1 MDRISFI
8 GVNALASPM
17 LLRLL
22 DAGFQ
27 ITVHNKTKYQ
37 AEEALE
43 KGAVWADTIEEG
55 VKDAALILS
64 AVTYADEAEELY
76 FGEGGILETAPE
88 GCTIIDMTTKSPE
101 LASRISEAAEGR
113 NIRAVEAPLMG
124 GTTDAANG
132 TLTFML
138 GGDEETCRS
147 ITPVLEH
154 LGSRITYVG
163 DSAAAQQMKMA
174 LQIATAG
181 ILSGL
186 SESMAYSGNV
196 QLDRN
201 TLFSLMADELGTT
214 RDTVLSLE
222 NKPDVAPGSE
232 LTVRHMLADFQTA
245 REDAAARH
253 LNLSVLNTV
262 TNVYSDM
269 NREGYG
275 HAGTNFL
282 VAYYNSFTRNGT
294 ILQYFEWY
302 LPSDGTLWKQLAE
315 NAPLLESM
323 GFTAVWTPPAYKA
336 MNGTEDVGYGV
347 YDVYDLGEFDQKGTV
362 RTKYGTKD
370 EYQAAIHACHEAGL
384 HVYPD
389 IVLNHKLGADATE
402 DVEAV
407 RVSPDNRNYELD
419 LEYHVAKAETVY
431 NFEGR
436 GGQYSDFTWDH
447 RYFSGV
453 RKENPP
459 GSPIL
464 KLKGHEW
471 SKEVDN
477 EFGNFDY
484 LMGADLDLENP
495 RVYEQLVKWGSW
507 FIRETG
513 VDGLRLDAIKHMSR
527 SFYLKWLADM
537 RREAGREL
545 FCVGEYWSADMG
557 ALTYYLGEE
566 KAMSLFDVPL
576 HFKFFHASYDQQR
589 IDFQHILCDT
599 LVEQDPV
606 HAVTFVDNHD
616 TQPNQA
622 LESTVGAWF
631 KPVAYALILLREAGY
646 PCVFFADLSGLP
658 TDRLP
663 AVAELPLLLEI
674 RRRFSYGAQIDF
686 FDEPDLVAW
695 ARLGDEHEQSGCVVV
710 LSSRPEEESD
720 GPVAKTIELG
730 PEHAGERWCCV
741 LGKDSGFVE
750 VGKDGKATF
759 TVGNAMLSVF
769 LRVDAART
777 LDNIPINI

>member
-419 LEYHVAKAETVY
+419 PEYHVAKAETVY

-453 RKENPP
+453 RNENPP

-484 LMGADLDLENP
+484 LMGADIDQKIPEVTEELN
-495 RVYEQLVKWGSW
+495 RWGAWYEDMT
-507 FIRETG
+507 EMDG
-513 VDGLRLDAIKHMSR
+513 VRLDAVKHIDAGFYR
-527 SFYLKWLADM
+527 EWLSFL
-537 RREAGREL
+537 REKTGRNL
-545 FCVGEYWSADMG
+545 FAVSVYWSGDVNK
-557 ALTYYLGEE
+557 LTSYLERTDYQ
-566 KAMSLFDVPL
+566 MSLFDVPL
-576 HFKFFHASYDQQR
+576 HFHLCDASYNPDR
-589 IDFQHILCDT
+589 YDLRFIFKDT
-599 LVEQDPV
+599 LTERNPI
-606 HAVTFVDNHD
+606 HSVTFVDNHD
-616 TQPNQA
+616 TQPGQSLA
-622 LESTVGAWF
+622 SPIKPWF
-631 KPVAYALILLREAGY
+631 RPLAYALILLRENGY
-646 PCVFFADLSGLP
+646 PCVFYGDLYGIPHNNIPPVGSDLE
-658 TDRLP
+658 TM
-663 AVAELPLLLEI
+663 LLL
-674 RRRFSYGAQIDF
+674 RRLYAYGKQNDY
-686 FDEPDLVAW
+686 FDDPHCIGWTREKYGLA
-695 ARLGDEHEQSGCVVV
+695 V
-710 LSSRPEEESD
+710 LISTGGKFHRRMYV
-720 GPVAKTIELG
+720 GR
-730 PEHAGERWCCV
+730 EHAGKTFYDA
-741 LGKDSGFVE
+741 LGHSDKRVRINRMGYGNFFVE
-750 VGKDGKATF
+750 A
-759 TVGNAMLSVF
+759 ASVSVW
-769 LRVDAART
+769 LDEENELTPEGAVT
-777 LDNIPINI
+777 L